1 MFKFMLSPSQD
12 NLLVGW
18 TDKALGV
25 NAKVT
30 KTMADLGIGRKRQAK
45 GSKAAVSSAEA
56 AASAVV
62 DAYFE

>member
-25 NAKVT
+25 NAKAT
-30 KTMADLGIGRKRQAK
+30 KAMKDLGIGRKRTAES
-45 GSKAAVSSAEA
+45 SKAAASSAEA